1 MHLARNKTY
10 RDGPMLPCS
19 TSAAL
24 LLALLLTAAS
34 SSFGQASAPKT
45 TVELG
50 QTFTGRVAEITDG
63 DTFELRR
70 SVGGTVMALSLIPL

>member
-1 MHLARNKTY
+1 
-10 RDGPMLPCS
+10 MLPCS

-34 SSFGQASAPKT
+34 SSFGQASAPET

-50 QTFTGRVAEITDG
+50 QTFTGRIAEITGAAEITDG

-70 SVGGTVMALSLIPL
+70 SVGGTVMARLHGVDAPESA